1 MSITYNSNI
10 PFSTHAPASDQPIML
25 TNALAISQIWGIDHN
40 TFDSTGQGT
49 SLSGS
54 GRHLRVTFDGKNAL
68 TGTITDPLSVLYT
81 ANGTASTVSDLFFQ
95 NQNATYLINA
105 WRAFIVFKTVS
116 TNQTYTADSQYN
128 FSNSVKA
135 SGAGSAKATI
145 YTLTLTTGAI
155 TTGQPIGVIT
165 TLQSPSASAG
175 TTPTW
180 SISSNTL
187 TITTSI
193 TTPASGLI
201 LSVAVFQI

>member
-81 ANGTASTVSDLFFQ
+81 ANGTASTVSQLFLA
-95 NQNATYLINA
+95 NQNATYQVSAIAA
-105 WRAFIVFKTVS
+105 WAIANSSGIIATQSSNVASVVRAS
-116 TNQTYTADSQYN
+116 TGVYN
-128 FSNSVKA
+128 V
-135 SGAGSAKATI
+135 
-145 YTLTLTTGAI
+145 TLTTGACSSANYGVLI
-155 TTGQPIGVIT
+155 SYSASQNLSFRYVIT
-165 TLQSPSASAG
+165 NSTTFAINFFVILPADPTSFTFLVLQ
-175 TTPTW
+175 
-180 SISSNTL
+180 I
-187 TITTSI
+187 
-193 TTPASGLI
+193 
-201 LSVAVFQI
+201 